1 MRTTYTSSNH
11 RTAGNL
17 LKDILLFPVK
27 LVLRVI
33 ELALF
38 ILLAVILA
46 LIILSVSRSSQAMT
60 LSDAHGRS
68 YNEFVQE
75 REESLGPYSSTVN
88 EAHKIAWPILK
99 SVLISFPASLSKLAP
114 ELDIERYFQNK
125 TEFAYIED
133 RSPKSWS
140 ELPDL
145 YWETFERASWLYL
158 VLDHPT
164 VPYPVGN

>member
-1 MRTTYTSSNH
+1 MSLSN
-11 RTAGNL
+11 
-17 LKDILLFPVK
+17 
-27 LVLRVI
+27 
-33 ELALF
+33 
-38 ILLAVILA
+38 
-46 LIILSVSRSSQAMT
+46 
-60 LSDAHGRS
+60 AHGMS
-68 YNEFVQE
+68 YNKFVQE
-75 REESLGPYSSTVN
+75 RAESLGPYSSPVN
-88 EAHKIAWPILK
+88 EAHKIACPILK
-99 SVLISFPASLSKLAP
+99 SVFFPASLSKLAP

-164 VPYPVGN
+164 VPYPVNN